1 MVFSNVAPVAARN
14 AAVASTT
21 SRQKIVQAYGVVNHW
36 LIKAWADQSI
46 QCELFLEG
54 DARPDEEE
62 IRLACGEQVALE
74 WAATPGCKDST
85 NPKNSNSCDGLYLV
99 YLGKHA
105 QSYQTVQQL
114 PTAKAYY
121 HLDHCE
127 NGAWCDERP
136 SIFFYGVEPLEGEQI
151 SAIRVRAGTKEIG
164 CLSTIGCQVYVPTTT
179 ERGTWLEYWVES
191 SYGDESEHL
200 YLYMRNVYRFGN
212 PSKYFLE
219 VLSPELTSDAAE
231 LQWTSFP
238 SIDHA
243 NADFYSSANIEG
255 SLATDNHLYYL
266 SGKLINGGEVD
277 TRRCTDGVLLT
288 NGNAGVCGE
297 ESAYQAVV
305 DWQNQYDRQILD
317 AARVY
322 GLPGK
327 IVKGILA
334 QESQF
339 WADPQIP
346 YEYGLGSLTQNGIDA
361 LLGSD
366 PEHFLKVCIPALGET
381 DCASGY
387 AALTSKQ
394 RAELRGLVLRAV
406 GTDAEVD
413 LIARVLLA
421 QVIQVGQVT
430 QDVTKDIPGQAA
442 AYEDLWDLTIASYH
456 AGTGCINQG
465 LQKLKKTGQKITFEN
480 FCSVSTA
487 GCQSGCTF
495 TQKVK
500 DYAIGESENNAADR
514 EN

>member
-1 MVFSNVAPVAARN
+1 MIFANITPVAARDS
-14 AAVASTT
+14 AAAGTS
-21 SRQKIVQAYGVVNHW
+21 SRQKIAQSYGIVNHW
-36 LIKAWADQSI
+36 LVKAWADQTV
-46 QCELFLEG
+46 QCELFLTD
-54 DARPDEEE
+54 DARPDEED
-62 IRLACGEQVALE
+62 IHLACGEQVALE
-74 WAATPGCKDST
+74 WAATPGCKNST
-85 NPKNSNSCDGLYLV
+85 NANNASSCEGLYLV
-99 YLGKHA
+99 YLGKRA
-105 QSYQTVQQL
+105 QSYQTVEQL
-114 PTAKAYY
+114 PAAKAYY
-121 HLDHCE
+121 HLDNCQ
-127 NGAWCDERP
+127 NGAWCNQRP

-151 SAIRVRAGTKEIG
+151 SAIRVRAGKKEIG
-164 CLSTIGCQVYVPTTT
+164 CLSPIGCQVYVPTTT

-200 YLYMRNVYRFGN
+200 YLYMRNVYQFGN
-212 PSKYFLE
+212 PSQYFLE
-219 VLSPELTSDAAE
+219 VLSPDLTSDAAE

-238 SIDHA
+238 SIDQS
-243 NADFYSSANIEG
+243 NASFYSSANLDE

-266 SGKLINGGEVD
+266 SGRLINSGEVD
-277 TRRCTDGVLLT
+277 TRHCEDGVLLT
-288 NGNAGVCGE
+288 NGNASVCGE
-297 ESAYQAVV
+297 KSAYQAVV
-305 DWQNQYDRQILD
+305 DWQNQYDRKILG
-317 AARVY
+317 AAREY

-327 IVKGILA
+327 IIKGILA

-366 PEHFLKVCIPALGET
+366 PVSFLEVCVPALGEA

-394 RAELRGLVLRAV
+394 RAGLRGLLLRAV
-406 GTDAEVD
+406 GTDAEID

-430 QDVTKDIPGQAA
+430 QDVTNDIPGQTAS
-442 AYEDLWDLTIASYH
+442 YEDLWDLTIASYH
-456 AGTGCINQG
+456 AGAGCINQG

-480 FCSVSTA
+480 FCSVSAA

-500 DYAIGESENNAADR
+500 DYATGGATDRAAGSEN
-514 EN
+514 